1 MKKKLYKK
9 NNKVTIKPFV
19 TSLKEKLFNNYKFQ
33 DFTINSFISN
43 LNTNKFFI
51 GIMMI
56 FMNLGSRYIEIKLTK
71 SQETILKNIAR
82 EVLIF
87 TIAFMGSRDIVIA
100 IIITAAFIILSKYVF
115 NENSKFNILPKDL
128 KKLESSL
135 DLDGDGKVS
144 DKEIEQ
150 AIELLKKANKN
161 KK

>member
-1 MKKKLYKK
+1 MKKQNDKKFKSNKLSQ
-9 NNKVTIKPFV
+9 NIKQNIFG
-19 TSLKEKLFNNYKFQ
+19 NYKFSQ
-33 DFTINSFISN
+33 FSVNSFISN
-43 LNTNKFFI
+43 LNTNKLFI

-71 SQETILKNIAR
+71 SQENILKNIAR

-87 TIAFMGSRDIVIA
+87 TIAFVGSRDLVIA
-100 IIITAAFIILSKYVF
+100 FIITAVFMILSKYIF
-115 NENSKFNILPKDL
+115 NENSRFNILPKRL
-128 KKLESSL
+128 KELETSL

>member
-1 MKKKLYKK
+1 MKKQ
-9 NNKVTIKPFV
+9 NNKKF
-19 TSLKEKLFNNYKFQ
+19 TSNKLSTNTQLSIFHNYKFSK
-33 DFTINSFISN
+33 FSIINFVSN
-43 LNTNKFFI
+43 LNTNKLFI

-71 SQETILKNIAR
+71 SQENILKNIAR

-87 TIAFMGSRDIVIA
+87 TIAFVGSRDIVIA
-100 IIITAAFIILSKYVF
+100 FIITAVFMILSKYIF
-115 NENSKFNILPKDL
+115 NENSRFNILPKRL
-128 KKLESSL
+128 KELESSL

>member
-1 MKKKLYKK
+1 MKKQMYKK
-9 NNKVTIKPFV
+9 KTKTKKPF
-19 TSLKEKLFNNYKFQ
+19 SLNLQDKLFNNYKFG
-33 DFTINSFISN
+33 DFTVNSFISN
-43 LNTNKFFI
+43 LNTNKLFI

-87 TIAFMGSRDIVIA
+87 TIAFMGSRDIIIA
-100 IIITAAFIILSKYVF
+100 FVITAAFIVLSKYVF
-115 NENSKFNILPKDL
+115 NENSRFNILPKRL
-128 KKLESSL
+128 KELESSL

>member
-1 MKKKLYKK
+1 MKKQNDKKFKSNKLSQ
-9 NNKVTIKPFV
+9 NIKQNI
-19 TSLKEKLFNNYKFQ
+19 SGNYKFSH
-33 DFTINSFISN
+33 FSVNSFISN
-43 LNTNKFFI
+43 LNTNKLFI

-71 SQETILKNIAR
+71 SQENILKNIAR

-87 TIAFMGSRDIVIA
+87 TIAFVGSRDLVIA
-100 IIITAAFIILSKYVF
+100 FIITAVFMILSKYIF
-115 NENSKFNILPKDL
+115 NENSRFNILPKRL
-128 KKLESSL
+128 KELETSL

>member
-1 MKKKLYKK
+1 MKKIINKNLKSKKLFT
-9 NNKVTIKPFV
+9 NIKQDF
-19 TSLKEKLFNNYKFQ
+19 FNNYKFN
-33 DFTINSFISN
+33 DFTVNSFISN
-43 LNTNKFFI
+43 LNTNKLFI

-71 SQETILKNIAR
+71 SQENILKNIAR

-87 TIAFMGSRDIVIA
+87 TIAFVGSRDIVIA
-100 IIITAAFIILSKYVF
+100 FVITAVFLILSKYIF
-115 NENSKFNILPKDL
+115 NENSRFNIIPKRL
-128 KKLESSL
+128 KELESSL

>member
-1 MKKKLYKK
+1 MKKQIDKKFKSNKLYK
-9 NNKVTIKPFV
+9 NIKQNIFG
-19 TSLKEKLFNNYKFQ
+19 NYKFSQ
-33 DFTINSFISN
+33 FSVNSFISN
-43 LNTNKFFI
+43 LNTNKLFI

-71 SQETILKNIAR
+71 SQENILKNIAR

-87 TIAFMGSRDIVIA
+87 TIAFVGSRDLVIA
-100 IIITAAFIILSKYVF
+100 FIITAVFMILSKYIF
-115 NENSKFNILPKDL
+115 NENSRFNILPKRL

>member
-1 MKKKLYKK
+1 MKKPIYKK
-9 NNKVTIKPFV
+9 KIKTNNH
-19 TSLKEKLFNNYKFQ
+19 LLLNLNDKLLNNYKFNN
-33 DFTINSFISN
+33 FTISSFISN
-43 LNTNKFFI
+43 LNTNKLFI

-100 IIITAAFIILSKYVF
+100 LIITASFIILSKYVF
-115 NENSKFNILPKDL
+115 NENSRFNILPKRL
-128 KKLESSL
+128 KQLESSL